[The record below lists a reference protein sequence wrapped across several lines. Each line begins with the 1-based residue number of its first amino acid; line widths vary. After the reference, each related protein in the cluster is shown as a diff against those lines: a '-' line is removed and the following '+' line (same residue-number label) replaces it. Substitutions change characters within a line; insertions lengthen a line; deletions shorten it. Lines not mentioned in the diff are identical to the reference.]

1 MRRLTRRERGC
12 GPGVGC
18 GHAVFGSGPPLLGL
32 ARSEFG
38 MGDRIQAVTWT
49 LPHPW
54 GERHVLLWFSQ
65 EGGCVFLRSLANLGG
80 PDQPRAQSPASGT
93 VDFGARHLCVED
105 LEGDEKHSG
114 LHPLGASSVHPT
126 LTMTIKSIYRH
137 YRISTG
143 QRKCPSVRH
152 SGPQAK

>member
-1 MRRLTRRERGC
+1 MSFSGVSQNLVAQISLGHSPRPPALLT
-12 GPGVGC
+12 
-18 GHAVFGSGPPLLGL
+18 
-32 ARSEFG
+32 
-38 MGDRIQAVTWT
+38 
-49 LPHPW
+49 
-54 GERHVLLWFSQ
+54 
-65 EGGCVFLRSLANLGG
+65 
-80 PDQPRAQSPASGT
+80 
-93 VDFGARHLCVED
+93 FGARHLCVED